1 MPLILSSMGRQR
13 PRRRATSTRRPA
25 ETLEEALGL
34 TVVVEYESGGDGGAF
49 AGLMIDYGVGVS
61 TRRVYKIKAVD
72 TDFFDE

>member
-1 MPLILSSMGRQR
+1 M
-13 PRRRATSTRRPA
+13 
-25 ETLEEALGL
+25 

>member
-1 MPLILSSMGRQR
+1 MRGGLP
-13 PRRRATSTRRPA
+13 

-49 AGLMIDYGVGVS
+49 AGLMIDYGVGVN
-61 TRRVYKIKAVD
+61 TRQVYEIKAVD